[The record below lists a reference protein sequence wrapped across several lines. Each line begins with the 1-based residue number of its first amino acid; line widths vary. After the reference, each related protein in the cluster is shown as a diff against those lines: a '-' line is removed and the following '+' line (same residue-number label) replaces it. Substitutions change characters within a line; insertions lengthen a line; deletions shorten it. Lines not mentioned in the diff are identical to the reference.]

1 MTTREELL
9 RVLEQQGDDVR
20 ALYIRAEHRV
30 MTERRL
36 LLLRAAEMGY
46 APAQADKAVQA
57 ALPGRQDDA
66 AALIRQAL
74 RALTP

>member
-1 MTTREELL
+1 MLELQDKLEDISVSSTPVMSLGPAEEA
-9 RVLEQQGDDVR
+9 VK
-20 ALYIRAEHRV
+20 ALVA
-30 MTERRL
+30 L
-36 LLLRAAEMGY
+36 GY